1 MSDYLPNKVL
11 IEILSRLPV
20 ISLLRFRC
28 VCKSWRSLI
37 STPSFIT
44 SHLNHSTTTFNLILL
59 RHYSHRKER
68 FSLHFNNHTFP
79 KFLDL
84 KCPSWTRFKY
94 YFRIVGSCNGLLCLT
109 DDCFGYTNTIILWNP
124 SIHRSLTL
132 PVPRVASKSTSPF
145 MCVHGFGLDLI
156 KNDFKV
162 VRISYLGSEN
172 GFKVPPQVEIYVLGN
187 RSWRDFDGV
196 VPRFGMVNYF
206 WSQAYLNGK
215 VHWVSY
221 KLIDPVTRGCFVLFF
236 DLGNEVFGEIE
247 LPLSLVHQFPRNM
260 LTAIVGESLS
270 VLQYDSPIYS
280 KSCTVWVMKEYGVVG
295 SWSKQYTIDLDERL
309 VLMLG
314 LRKNGEML
322 LGMGRQLVSY
332 DFESQEITNLG
343 VRGSKDAF
351 WVDNYT
357 ESLVLL
363 EEGTQVVDGRSTNSS
378 DAVNSEGEPALPE
391 EDDGPEESLVEQR
404 AYFMQ
409 TVMLNTFEA
418 CL

>member
-1 MSDYLPNKVL
+1 
-11 IEILSRLPV
+11 
-20 ISLLRFRC
+20 
-28 VCKSWRSLI
+28 
-37 STPSFIT
+37 
-44 SHLNHSTTTFNLILL
+44 
-59 RHYSHRKER
+59 
-68 FSLHFNNHTFP
+68 
-79 KFLDL
+79 
-84 KCPSWTRFKY
+84 
-94 YFRIVGSCNGLLCLT
+94 
-109 DDCFGYTNTIILWNP
+109 
-124 SIHRSLTL
+124 
-132 PVPRVASKSTSPF
+132 
-145 MCVHGFGLDLI
+145 
-156 KNDFKV
+156 
-162 VRISYLGSEN
+162 
-172 GFKVPPQVEIYVLGN
+172 
-187 RSWRDFDGV
+187 
-196 VPRFGMVNYF
+196 MVNYF

-221 KLIDPVTRGCFVLFF
+221 KLIDPVTRGCFVLLF

-247 LPLSLVHQFPRNM
+247 LPLSLVHQFPGDM

-270 VLQYDSPIYS
+270 VLQYDSQIYS

-295 SWSKQYTIDLDERL
+295 SWSKQYTIDLDGRL

-322 LGMGRQLVSY
+322 LGMGRELVSY

-343 VRGSKDAF
+343 VRGSKHAF

-363 EEGTQVVDGRSTNSS
+363 KEGTQVVDGNSS
-378 DAVNSEGEPALPE
+378 DAVNSEEEPASPE
-391 EDDGPEESLVEQR
+391 EDDGPEESLVEQC